1 MLRHD
6 KPFRLSMANA
16 GPNTNGSQFFITVV
30 PAEWLDGKNTLF
42 GQVISF
48 LLENICIFLIGDRRF

>member
-16 GPNTNGSQFFITVV
+16 GSNTNGSQFFITVV
-30 PAEWLDGKNTLF
+30 PAEWLDSKNTLF
-42 GQVISF
+42 GQVYCHNF
-48 LLENICIFLIGDRRF
+48 IFIKV